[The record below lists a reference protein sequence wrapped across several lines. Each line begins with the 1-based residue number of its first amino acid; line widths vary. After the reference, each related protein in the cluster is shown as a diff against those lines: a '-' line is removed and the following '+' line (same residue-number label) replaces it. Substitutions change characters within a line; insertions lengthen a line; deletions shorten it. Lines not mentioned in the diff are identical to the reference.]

1 MSLVDLLTAKL
12 HLRLEPDYPDEQV
25 APYLLAA
32 ESAAV
37 QFLNRG
43 VFAAADE
50 LSQAIAAAPS
60 QVATALAAWSV
71 TVAEAAVLQATDP
84 NGADALRDGADMALR
99 ATRSLAAETRA
110 GIVINDSIRAAILLM
125 LGHLFTNREDSTPG
139 TSPAMPLPN
148 GAQWLLQP
156 FRAHMGV

>member
-32 ESAAV
+32 ESAAL
-37 QFLNRG
+37 QFLNRA
-43 VFAAADE
+43 VFATDDA
-50 LSQAIAAAPS
+50 LTQAIAVVPA
-60 QVATALAAWSV
+60 QVAGALAANTASI
-71 TVAEAAVLQATDP
+71 ADAAALQVTDP
-84 NGADALRDGADMALR
+84 DGAAALRDGAEVALR
-99 ATRSLAAETRA
+99 NARAVAAETRA
-110 GIVINDSIRAAILLM
+110 GIVINPSIQAAILLM

-139 TSPAMPLPN
+139 TAPAMPLPN